1 MASSG
6 LREPQFSEDLAWLP
20 PWLQPLRE
28 LVPEDTDGDVR
39 TASQQACKEMHAN
52 SEKDAVL
59 LSSEEVRYKSCH
71 LFLSG
76 DDSSPVGAIE
86 SLGNQFLHFHLHL
99 SSSGIS
105 EHTQSPDCNFR
116 QTDRHKFSD
125 VLPRL
130 VAETSPCREKE
141 TNHQKRDTE
150 INIANDQVSFKSGM
164 NLNFKVHNLTKSE
177 RIGKPNE
184 TDRCRNLI
192 SSDIKDAIELSIAA
206 SEALVISEIAKVDS
220 AAEAL
225 SASAILEVALH
236 MKQARNCWHLNR
248 LESVSDC
255 ITDET
260 DQLMD
265 LDEDIMSDAFE
276 DVGLSIGEF
285 VGNFGYLQPSGSLI
299 KQECS
304 LSGTLSRVLETPV
317 SVNCGVD
324 SECQEFEE
332 RTENDDFICVSS
344 LLKSEKVQAAD
355 SLVLKN
361 KPSKYGVI
369 GKKLSGDLFLSISDQ
384 ENSKATTQAMDMGM
398 VDVFLYHTPESLS
411 SPQVQDSRKNAGPNG
426 LHNADRFRSRWL
438 GGWTGST
445 RKVDA
450 TKSKSTTKVV
460 TEDTGFMT
468 EHGGVSDENCL
479 LRDLEVEVT
488 RIQLSHKACELSCGT
503 DNNAIIPSQDFEMSS
518 NLSLIDPLCSVVP
531 CSISI
536 ENANGLGTNGGILEV
551 GKCSS
556 PLVEHSLEKQHLRI
570 TGSCA
575 DVFHGD
581 ETAVKF
587 DSGTC
592 GVFSRREF
600 GSLRKYSTLL
610 APNIDG
616 FLPRLD
622 SASLHL
628 SKEIIDW
635 NKSFSKEDSRD
646 VFSKPTSKVSAGI
659 DHEEG
664 HVISEIEEPI
674 INLTKEKISSDEIRD
689 IEGKMQ
695 LHQQEERSSPK
706 VLNCGIRR
714 RLQAYKIVS
723 SDDVRGVTSIATSGP
738 KPFKTQ
744 TISTCVDQRK
754 TAEITSLDV
763 SKNQKAHKDPTASR
777 KRVHF
782 SEPESKKFQLSPSGK
797 LQSGD
802 EICAAGRPSKR
813 VRKLSFRSDLKTQEV
828 NAFQI
833 KVPGRE
839 RKRMIFLGLEFLL
852 TGFSNQKEKE
862 LEMLIRNHGGYVLSD
877 VPPPPNSRGSRRS
890 RHKRLQLPIVLAP
903 KKLQTTKFLYGCAV
917 NSFVLKGSW
926 LTDSSMAGCVV
937 PPKRYLIIPFLDD
950 IKPKKIGWPVCYDNR
965 TSIFCKI
972 GIMLHGNHSFW
983 ANLGKIIKHGG
994 GQVFKTLQQ
1003 LSEDVRSGKISTGV
1017 IVAEDEGRV
1026 SRHLKQCALDEKLP
1040 LMPTTWI
1047 INSLHV
1053 RKLCPLEEK
1062 TSFPST
1068 AIKIPKLGI

>member
-1 MASSG
+1 MVMFGPRLSKHLRKCMLIRRKMRSCYQVKRLDTKAVIYFYQEMIVHQLEQSS
-6 LREPQFSEDLAWLP
+6 
-20 PWLQPLRE
+20 
-28 LVPEDTDGDVR
+28 
-39 TASQQACKEMHAN
+39 
-52 SEKDAVL
+52 L
-59 LSSEEVRYKSCH
+59 LET
-71 LFLSG
+71 
-76 DDSSPVGAIE
+76 
-86 SLGNQFLHFHLHL
+86 
-99 SSSGIS
+99 GIS

-125 VLPRL
+125 VLPRQL

-141 TNHQKRDTE
+141 TNQQKRDTE

-177 RIGKPNE
+177 KIGKPNE

-225 SASAILEVALH
+225 SASAILEVVLH
-236 MKQARNCWHLNR
+236 MKQARNCWCLNR

-265 LDEDIMSDAFE
+265 LDEDIISDAFE

-285 VGNFGYLQPSGSLI
+285 VGNFGYLQASSSLI

-344 LLKSEKVQAAD
+344 LLKSEKVQAVD

-361 KPSKYGVI
+361 KPSKYGVS
-369 GKKLSGDLFLSISDQ
+369 GKKPSGDLFLSISDQ
-384 ENSKATTQAMDMGM
+384 ENSKATTQ
-398 VDVFLYHTPESLS
+398 
-411 SPQVQDSRKNAGPNG
+411 
-426 LHNADRFRSRWL
+426 
-438 GGWTGST
+438 
-445 RKVDA
+445 VDA

-460 TEDTGFMT
+460 TEESGFMT

-551 GKCSS
+551 GNCSS

-592 GVFSRREF
+592 GVFTRREF
-600 GSLRKYSTLL
+600 GSLKKYSTLL
-610 APNIDG
+610 APNVDG

-646 VFSKPTSKVSAGI
+646 VFSKSTSKVSASI

-674 INLTKEKISSDEIRD
+674 INLTKEKISSDEIRV

-852 TGFSNQKEKE
+852 TGFSNHKEKE

-903 KKLQTTKFLYGCAV
+903 KK
-917 NSFVLKGSW
+917 
-926 LTDSSMAGCVV
+926 
-937 PPKRYLIIPFLDD
+937 
-950 IKPKKIGWPVCYDNR
+950 
-965 TSIFCKI
+965 
-972 GIMLHGNHSFW
+972 
-983 ANLGKIIKHGG
+983 HGG

-1026 SRHLKQCALDEKLP
+1026 SRHLKQCAFDEKLP
-1040 LMPTTWI
+1040 LMLDRLDFAASH
-1047 INSLHV
+1047 SLV
-1053 RKLCPLEEK
+1053 CDFRWS
-1062 TSFPST
+1062 TSYRYQDSRFLSQWFALDTFPSQKLPKST
-1068 AIKIPKLGI
+1068 YVLSSESSTVIAVLVFHIRGAIGQTTE